1 MAVGTPGV
9 PPTLGYLV
17 WPHKEVRWGGCSSL
31 GCSPGLWGA
40 VGPHAGAGDARADFF
55 SSSSEMAELCTSVW
69 AALMAIGTLIGA
81 AIGVA
86 VM

>member
-1 MAVGTPGV
+1 MTVDSGQTDLHFWGFFKFGIVDGCLAARLSLSTIVKDGGVAFRKLMA
-9 PPTLGYLV
+9 LA
-17 WPHKEVRWGGCSSL
+17 KSL
-31 GCSPGLWGA
+31 K
-40 VGPHAGAGDARADFF
+40 
-55 SSSSEMAELCTSVW
+55 MAELCTSVW